1 MKQRKSVALLIET
14 SNAYARGLLEG
25 IVEYQKCHDAWSI
38 TLPEQERGALPPSW
52 IKKWRGDGMIARIEN
67 DAIASVLA
75 KLKIPIVDLSSA
87 RRLESIPWVETDDE
101 AIAKIALDHLRE
113 RGYRQF
119 AFCGLEAFNWSRL
132 REKPFVEAC
141 RAQGMTCNVYR
152 SRASIEGSRSL
163 VPAEKKRLA
172 KWLAQLPKP
181 IGLLAAYDIQAQ
193 IVLDICRSQSI
204 SVPEQIA
211 VLGVDNDPLLC
222 NLSTPSLS
230 SVIPNA
236 IGAGMLAAELLEQL
250 MADNKKTSQGKLLAP
265 LGIAQRQSTDV
276 TAVDDPLIA
285 KAMQFIREHACNGIN
300 VEDVLKAIPLS
311 RRLLESRFRK
321 ATGKTPHEMI
331 TQRRLSR
338 VALLL
343 RDTDLS
349 QEEIARRCGF
359 EYAEYMNTLFRK
371 QHGMSPGVYRKN
383 SYFNE
388 CINARTSKNS
398 DGAIV
403 PAKPSGILL

>member
-25 IVEYQKCHDAWSI
+25 IVEYQKRHDAWSI
-38 TLPEQERGALPPSW
+38 ALPEQERGAEPPSW
-52 IKKWRGDGMIARIEN
+52 IKKWRGDGIIARIEN
-67 DAIASVLA
+67 DAIACVLA
-75 KLKIPIVDLSSA
+75 KLKIPVVDLSSA
-87 RRLESIPWVETDDE
+87 RRIESIPLVETDDD
-101 AIAKIALDHLRE
+101 AIAKLALDHLRE

-119 AFCGLEAFNWSRL
+119 AFCGLEEFAWSRF
-132 REKPFVEAC
+132 REKHFVDAC
-141 RAQGMTCNVYR
+141 RNQEMPCHVYR
-152 SRASIEGSRSL
+152 SRSNIQGSRSL
-163 VPAEKKRLA
+163 VPLEKKRLA
-172 KWLAQLPKP
+172 KWLLKLPKP
-181 IGLLAAYDIQAQ
+181 IGLFAAYDIQAQ
-193 IVLDICRSQSI
+193 IVLDVCRSHSI

-250 MADNKKTSQGKLLAP
+250 MSNNKKVSPGKLLAP

-285 KAMQFIREHACNGIN
+285 QAMQFIRENACNGIN
-300 VEDVLKAIPLS
+300 VEDVLRTVPLS
-311 RRLLESRFRK
+311 RRLFESRFRK

-331 TQRRLSR
+331 TQRRLNR
-338 VALLL
+338 VELLL

-371 QHGMSPGVYRKN
+371 QHGVSPGAYRKN

-388 CINARTSKNS
+388 
-398 DGAIV
+398 
-403 PAKPSGILL
+403 

>member
-1 MKQRKSVALLIET
+1 
-14 SNAYARGLLEG
+14 LE
-25 IVEYQKCHDAWSI
+25 EFAWS
-38 TLPEQERGALPPSW
+38 R
-52 IKKWRGDGMIARIEN
+52 
-67 DAIASVLA
+67 
-75 KLKIPIVDLSSA
+75 
-87 RRLESIPWVETDDE
+87 
-101 AIAKIALDHLRE
+101 
-113 RGYRQF
+113 F
-119 AFCGLEAFNWSRL
+119 
-132 REKPFVEAC
+132 REKHFVDAC
-141 RAQGMTCNVYR
+141 RNQEMPCHVYR
-152 SRASIEGSRSL
+152 SRSNIQGSRSL
-163 VPAEKKRLA
+163 VPLEKKRLA
-172 KWLAQLPKP
+172 KWLLKLPKP
-181 IGLLAAYDIQAQ
+181 IGLFAAYDIQAQ
-193 IVLDICRSQSI
+193 IVLDVCRSHSI
-204 SVPEQIA
+204 PVPEQIA

-250 MADNKKTSQGKLLAP
+250 MSNNKTVSPGKLLAP

-285 KAMQFIREHACNGIN
+285 QAMQFIRENACNGIN
-300 VEDVLKAIPLS
+300 VEDVLRTVPLS
-311 RRLLESRFRK
+311 RRLFESRFRK

-338 VALLL
+338 VELLL

-371 QHGMSPGVYRKN
+371 QHGISPGVYRKN

-388 CINARTSKNS
+388 
-398 DGAIV
+398 
-403 PAKPSGILL
+403 

>member
-25 IVEYQKCHDAWSI
+25 IVEYQKRHDAWSI
-38 TLPEQERGALPPSW
+38 SLPEQERGAEPPSW
-52 IKKWRGDGMIARIEN
+52 IKKWRGDGIIARIEN
-67 DAIASVLA
+67 DAIACVLA
-75 KLKIPIVDLSSA
+75 KLKIPVVDLSSA
-87 RRLESIPWVETDDE
+87 RRIESIPLVETDDD
-101 AIAKIALDHLRE
+101 AIAKLALDHLRE

-119 AFCGLEAFNWSRL
+119 AFCGLEEFAWSRF
-132 REKPFVEAC
+132 REKHFVDAC
-141 RAQGMTCNVYR
+141 RNQEMPCHVYR
-152 SRASIEGSRSL
+152 SRSNIQGSRSL
-163 VPAEKKRLA
+163 VPLEKKRLA
-172 KWLAQLPKP
+172 KWLLKLPKP
-181 IGLLAAYDIQAQ
+181 IGLFAAYDIQAQ
-193 IVLDICRSQSI
+193 IVLDVCRSHSI
-204 SVPEQIA
+204 PVPEQIA

-250 MADNKKTSQGKLLAP
+250 MSNDKTVSPGKLLAP

-285 KAMQFIREHACNGIN
+285 QAMQFIRENACNGIN
-300 VEDVLKAIPLS
+300 VEDVLRTVPLS
-311 RRLLESRFRK
+311 RRLFESRFRK

-338 VALLL
+338 VELLL

-371 QHGMSPGVYRKN
+371 QHGISPGVYRKN
-383 SYFNE
+383 SYFN
-388 CINARTSKNS
+388 
-398 DGAIV
+398 D
-403 PAKPSGILL
+403 

>member
-1 MKQRKSVALLIET
+1 MMQRKSVALLIET

-38 TLPEQERGALPPSW
+38 TLPEQERGAVPPSW
-52 IKKWRGDGMIARIEN
+52 LKKWRGDGIIARIEN

-113 RGYRQF
+113 RGYREF
-119 AFCGLEAFNWSRL
+119 AFCGLEEFNWSRL
-132 REKPFVEAC
+132 REKHFMDAC
-141 RAQGMTCNVYR
+141 RAQGMSCHVYR

-193 IVLDICRSQSI
+193 IVLDLCRSQSI

-236 IGAGMLAAELLEQL
+236 IGAGMLAAELLEQM
-250 MADNKKTSQGKLLAP
+250 MAHTKKASRGKLLAP

-276 TAVDDPLIA
+276 TAVDDPLVA
-285 KAMQFIREHACNGIN
+285 QAMQFIREHACNGIN

-338 VALLL
+338 VELLL
-343 RDTDLS
+343 RETDLS

-359 EYAEYMNTLFRK
+359 EYAEYMNTRFRK
-371 QHGMSPGVYRKN
+371 QHGVSPGAYRRN